1 MTQNERKISFK
12 EIYVITGGPGFG
24 KSRLTAS
31 LAAVGYL
38 CSSEFARDIIEDQT
52 DCGGDALPWK
62 NVRLFQQEVL
72 KRRVAFFE
80 SVEPGTVA
88 FADRAIPDQMA
99 YARYRGF
106 EPAPVLKK
114 SASQYRYA
122 PQVFVTPPWA
132 QIYTTDHIRK
142 ETFEE
147 ATKIHQAIVET
158 YAELTYEVI
167 DLPFAPVAERVEFIL
182 RRIGKK

>member
-1 MTQNERKISFK
+1 MSLK

-24 KSRLTAS
+24 KSLLTAS
-31 LAAVGYL
+31 LAAAGYL

-52 DCGGDALPWK
+52 DSDGDALPWK
-62 NVRLFQQEVL
+62 NIRLFQQEVL

-88 FADRAIPDQMA
+88 FADRAIPDQLA
-99 YARYRGF
+99 YSRYRGF
-106 EPAPVLKK
+106 EPASVLKE
-114 SASQYRYA
+114 SALQCRYA
-122 PQVFVTPPWA
+122 TQVFVTPPWL

-147 ATKIHQAIVET
+147 ATKIHQAIVDT
-158 YAELTYEVI
+158 YAELNYEVV
-167 DLPFAPVAERVEFIL
+167 DLPFVSVQERVKFIL
-182 RRIGKK
+182 SAIGKK